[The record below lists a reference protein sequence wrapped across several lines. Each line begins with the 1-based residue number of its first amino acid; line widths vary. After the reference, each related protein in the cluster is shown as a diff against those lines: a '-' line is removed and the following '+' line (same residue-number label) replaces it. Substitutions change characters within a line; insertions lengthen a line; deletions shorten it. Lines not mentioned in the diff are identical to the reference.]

1 MNPQSPHTPGG
12 RFADDA
18 PAEQPSEALKET
30 LKLVGEAKEYA
41 SYYVAAKIDGYKAT
55 AKNVGIYAGLG
66 VVGAA
71 IGLTF
76 LVVSVYMLVSGLAG
90 GLSHLAVS
98 LFGERWAWL
107 GPTTLGL
114 IVIGGAVVGILLGMK
129 WIFGSSR
136 SHTVAK
142 YEDRKRKQRSQFGHD
157 VAQRAGR

>member
-12 RFADDA
+12 RFSDDA
-18 PAEQPSEALKET
+18 PAEQPSAALKET

-41 SYYVAAKIDGYKAT
+41 SYFVSAKIDGYKAT
-55 AKNVGIYAGLG
+55 AKNIGIYAALGLI
-66 VVGAA
+66 GAA

-98 LFGERWAWL
+98 LFGERWSWL
-107 GPTTLGL
+107 GPTALGL
-114 IVIGGAVVGILLGMK
+114 IVVGLAIGGILVGMK
-129 WIFGSSR
+129 IIFGTSR
-136 SHTVAK
+136 SQTVAK

-157 VAQRAGR
+157 VSQRAGR